1 MNSHAIQFRLA
12 CDEDHQQIL
21 ALHRDAFGV
30 EEGEVIANL
39 VKKMLGDPSAEPV
52 YSFVAELGDQV
63 VGHVLFTAV
72 RVATNKK
79 ATSQILAPLGV
90 AEEHQGRG
98 IGTELVSS
106 ALDQLQEDGV
116 ELVFVLG
123 YPDYYSRFG
132 FAPAGVCCFQAPY
145 PILPKNAD
153 AWMVKELTPGAI
165 ERYAGTVLCCNSL
178 DHPQLWQE

>member
-12 CDEDHQQIL
+12 CDEDQQQIL
-21 ALHRDAFGV
+21 ALHRDAFGAQ
-30 EEGEVIANL
+30 EGEVIANL
-39 VKKMLGDPSAEPV
+39 VAAMLDDLSAEPA

-63 VGHVLFTAV
+63 VGHALFTAV
-72 RVATNKK
+72 RIESDETAT
-79 ATSQILAPLGV
+79 AQILAPLGV
-90 AEEHQGRG
+90 AQEHQGRG
-98 IGTELVSS
+98 IGTELVKK
-106 ALDQLQEDGV
+106 AFDRIQVDGV

-132 FAPAGVCCFQAPY
+132 FAPAGVRGFQAPF

-153 AWMVKELTPGAI
+153 AWMVKGLNHGAI
-165 ERYAGTVLCCNSL
+165 ERYAGTIRCCNSL